1 MSLRTGQSAGTSTG
15 DLSVRRMAGL
25 RRATLASFV
34 LLVVQYAIGTGVN
47 LYVGAPS
54 GVRGIGDA
62 ISKGPAALS
71 VHVVLGL
78 LLVLAAVGLVVQAVI
93 ARHWLLTATSVVGLL
108 GPHCCDAVGR
118 PVRREG
124 PPLRFDGDGHSH
136 GGGAPGIRGQPL
148 PARLRRPPQRS
159 VMTLPTVMPLAGLS
173 HLSPR

>member
-1 MSLRTGQSAGTSTG
+1 MSMRMSQSAGTSSG
-15 DLSVRRMAGL
+15 GLSARRIGGL

-54 GVRGIGDA
+54 GVHGIGEA

-93 ARHWLLTATSVVGLL
+93 ARHWVLTGTSVVGLL
-108 GPHCCDAVGR
+108 ALIAATLSGARFVSKGLPSASMAMAILTGVALLAYGANLYLLASA
-118 PVRREG
+118 PAQA
-124 PPLRFDGDGHSH
+124 PLDFKR
-136 GGGAPGIRGQPL
+136 
-148 PARLRRPPQRS
+148 
-159 VMTLPTVMPLAGLS
+159 T
-173 HLSPR
+173 